1 MEETMQSNWNTFI
14 KDLVYFTTRAPD
26 KSDTSATRTTGV
38 QHECN
43 TSATGVIWLQHKYDV
58 SAAQTT
64 RMRHECYTNNA
75 SVTWVKKFDF
85 DNTTSENIEWN

>member
-1 MEETMQSNWNTFI
+1 MPPSRIKSRKIKSSLNMTMEETMQSNWNTFI

-43 TSATGVIWLQHKYDV
+43 TSATGVI
-58 SAAQTT
+58 
-64 RMRHECYTNNA
+64 
-75 SVTWVKKFDF
+75 
-85 DNTTSENIEWN
+85 